1 MCSLIEVALTICSKD
16 VALNRLRNHYLNAYY
31 ALLLPL
37 PRKMQSEGKI
47 QENYIIFKKCVHFSL
62 LWKIWEKCGRGLI
75 IANLNDISMS
85 IPLNF
90 LIYREKS
97 NLKRMSTV
105 CDFWAFFFFKVLMVE
120 LKKEKSQIKPLF
132 RFGTQR
138 EQKLIFQTP
147 TSHQALKP
155 VKILKAGTHQRN
167 VGKKYVTVVNK
178 IRQKT
183 VSLRF

>member
-1 MCSLIEVALTICSKD
+1 MCSLIEVTLTICSKD

-37 PRKMQSEGKI
+37 PRKMQSEGKT

-62 LWKIWEKCGRGLI
+62 LWKIWEKCGRGLV

-97 NLKRMSTV
+97 TLKRMSTV
-105 CDFWAFFFFKVLMVE
+105 CDFWAFFFFFKVLMVE
-120 LKKEKSQIKPLF
+120 LKK
-132 RFGTQR
+132 R
-138 EQKLIFQTP
+138 EV
-147 TSHQALKP
+147 AN
-155 VKILKAGTHQRN
+155 KATFSIWN
-167 VGKKYVTVVNK
+167 TA
-178 IRQKT
+178 
-183 VSLRF
+183 